1 MSFNE
6 LNSVEHFIIHQLTG
20 LDLNAMKVS
29 ESRAGYGL
37 QWEYKKSDE
46 LQRGVNEILVETE
59 LKDALMRLNLEIA
72 VNPELADEVIYKLR
86 AILISV
92 NQVGLVKA
100 NEEFFKWMTGEK
112 TMPFGENN
120 RHVPIRLIDFDNLSN
135 NKYIATNQFRI
146 HHRETKIP
154 DVVLL
159 INGIPVVVGEAKT
172 PIRPSVSWL
181 DGAYEIHDVYENSV
195 PQLFVPNILSFATEG
210 KELFFGGIR
219 TPLEFWAPWRL
230 ENDDDTFAKRIGL
243 NEIGK

>member
-37 QWEYKKSDE
+37 QWQYKKSDE

-59 LKDALMRLNLEIA
+59 LKDALMRLNPEIA

-112 TMPFGENN
+112 TMPFG
-120 RHVPIRLIDFDNLSN
+120 
-135 NKYIATNQFRI
+135 
-146 HHRETKIP
+146 
-154 DVVLL
+154 
-159 INGIPVVVGEAKT
+159 
-172 PIRPSVSWL
+172 
-181 DGAYEIHDVYENSV
+181 
-195 PQLFVPNILSFATEG
+195 
-210 KELFFGGIR
+210 
-219 TPLEFWAPWRL
+219 
-230 ENDDDTFAKRIGL
+230 
-243 NEIGK
+243 